1 MRTLKSSKT
10 CKDTEHSQLITDTL
24 SLYCIQTRNP
34 SILDKESRSTGCKKL
49 EEPAA
54 GEPRDY
60 TAQQQ
65 PPGGTAQQCAAPSAS
80 PELSSTAPLTN
91 SNCSAAWHGATPF
104 CQAADG
110 NLHSQHRLAFNS
122 CKTTADRQHGKR
134 IWTGVGCTK
143 LSIQASCLFYLIL
156 IVILKIRDSFC
167 HFLLQL
173 QLYLFQLQVVYLA
186 TTTAL

>member
-1 MRTLKSSKT
+1 MLKYF
-10 CKDTEHSQLITDTL
+10 
-24 SLYCIQTRNP
+24 SLYYRQTRNP
-34 SILDKESRSTGCKKL
+34 TDLDKESRSIGCKKP

-60 TAQQQ
+60 AAQQQ
-65 PPGGTAQQCAAPSAS
+65 PPGGMAQQCAALSTL

-104 CQAADG
+104 CHAADG
-110 NLHSQHRLAFNS
+110 NLQSQHHLAFNS
-122 CKTTADRQHGKR
+122 CKTKADRQHGKQM
-134 IWTGVGCTK
+134 WTGVGCTK

-173 QLYLFQLQVVYLA
+173 QLYLFQLQTVYLA
-186 TTTAL
+186 TITAL